1 MSNGKTVGLYLFVV
15 GILILVIY
23 AIYLFVQGIEISQI
37 DVVVYIGSGIII
49 IGLIV
54 LMISIIIEQR
64 EDTKKMKEEIS
75 KEDLKP

>member
-23 AIYLFVQGIEISQI
+23 AIYLFVQGIEISKI

-64 EDTKKMKEEIS
+64 KDTKKMKEEIS